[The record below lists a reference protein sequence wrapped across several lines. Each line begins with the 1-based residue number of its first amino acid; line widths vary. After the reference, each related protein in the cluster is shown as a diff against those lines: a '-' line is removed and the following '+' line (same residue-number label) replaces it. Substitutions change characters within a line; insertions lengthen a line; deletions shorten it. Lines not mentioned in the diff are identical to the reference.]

1 MPVSLLDSV
10 NELVT
15 PELLSTSARRLGVNE
30 GTAGAALKASFASI
44 LVGLAGQTR
53 SPSAMEAAFDVVN
66 DPSNDR
72 PPDDRLGGQL
82 LSTIFGRQRPAVGDL
97 VGRFAGL
104 RAGGGAWLLSLTAP
118 LALGV
123 LRRKI
128 SSTGLNPA
136 SMSRLLVWERDRILR
151 AAPDG
156 VESLVDAGGRVPEIL
171 GVDRVSAPRPSPAQL
186 WHAVAALALVAG
198 VLFLTRDRRTDAEE
212 SGMVGGIP
220 FGTML
225 PTTPGA
231 PSSGTRETWLHW

>member
-1 MPVSLLDSV
+1 
-10 NELVT
+10 
-15 PELLSTSARRLGVNE
+15 
-30 GTAGAALKASFASI
+30 
-44 LVGLAGQTR
+44 
-53 SPSAMEAAFDVVN
+53 MEAAFDVVN

-220 FGTML
+220 FDCGGRRVAVAPVEDGALLTVGSVALELHRTRTASGARYDATDDSRGTFFWDKGDL
-225 PTTPGA
+225 ATLVIQGDTYPA
-231 PSSGTRETWLHW
+231 CRRVR